1 MKVKNVDFCLSA
13 VNGTQLTFS
22 INLSNKNNKLKL
34 STIII
39 NSNSSDC
46 AVSLCQG
53 SFFFFLSLLIAH
65 TLVISCDCRACDGSG
80 RMWTVHSFRQPD
92 L

>member
-13 VNGTQLTFS
+13 VNCTQLTFS

-34 STIII
+34 SIIII

-53 SFFFFLSLLIAH
+53 
-65 TLVISCDCRACDGSG
+65 
-80 RMWTVHSFRQPD
+80 
-92 L
+92 